1 MSLHGEFF
9 IQTNLLQIKLASS
22 DGARV
27 AYVSQNMTELIYRT
41 TSLIQFY
48 MPSDVFI
55 EKDFVMI
62 YLKFGEDFWYLA
74 EQRVFIY
81 S

>member
-27 AYVSQNMTELIYRT
+27 AYVSQNMTELIYKT
-41 TSLIQFY
+41 TLLI
-48 MPSDVFI
+48 
-55 EKDFVMI
+55 
-62 YLKFGEDFWYLA
+62 
-74 EQRVFIY
+74 
-81 S
+81 